1 MGEKSPAS
9 RSLKKELEQMASSSS
24 HNQRTH
30 EASRTAQPWRAEG
43 SGGHHNPSP
52 PEVGTA
58 FQPNDLFKHWAGK
71 QAVNVLPQEAE
82 KEDGNGESV
91 AEESSDLNLWNI
103 GQLSL
108 WVPETAKLPSK
119 TLPAVVETTAQPAT
133 DVESSLQ
140 LSSSDDEAVNN
151 GLTTGGNDEVN
162 GNASNGDT
170 NGNANGDSKTLHHLL
185 ALSMPKDAVWFADN
199 SETEAKDYSD
209 EDYSLPNFL
218 R

>member
-1 MGEKSPAS
+1 MGENSLAS

-30 EASRTAQPWRAEG
+30 EVSRTAQG
-43 SGGHHNPSP
+43 IGGHYNPSP

-58 FQPNDLFKHWAGK
+58 FQPSDLFKHWAGK
-71 QAVNVLPQEAE
+71 QAVTVPQEAE

-119 TLPAVVETTAQPAT
+119 TRPAVVETTAQPAT

-140 LSSSDDEAVNN
+140 LSSSDDEAVST
-151 GLTTGGNDEVN
+151 GLTAGGDGEVN
-162 GNASNGDT
+162 GNASNGD
-170 NGNANGDSKTLHHLL
+170 ANGDSKTHHHVL

>member
-1 MGEKSPAS
+1 MGENSLAS

-30 EASRTAQPWRAEG
+30 EVSRTAQPWRAEG

-71 QAVNVLPQEAE
+71 QAVTVPQEAE
-82 KEDGNGESV
+82 KEDGDSESV

-108 WVPETAKLPSK
+108 WVPETAKLPER

-140 LSSSDDEAVNN
+140 LSSSDDEAVST
-151 GLTTGGNDEVN
+151 GLTTGGDGEVN
-162 GNASNGDT
+162 GNASSGDT
-170 NGNANGDSKTLHHLL
+170 NGDSKTHHHLL